1 MSLQPIHAA
10 VDIVV
15 DFADQFVRMEAE
27 NARLREAAKSST
39 EKLEKANNLTAEAQK
54 EATSLRKELNLLKER
69 MKEEEQLRLEAH
81 AQADKKEGDLR
92 KSIESLLGNFLRLLC
107 LSFFRQPL
115 FIL

>member
-15 DFADQFVRMEAE
+15 DFADQFVRIEAE

-54 EATSLRKELNLLKER
+54 EAVSLRVGISDTGCIFVALTSELFSC
-69 MKEEEQLRLEAH
+69 QGIRLNACTRSRNGQYGGTDVMIF
-81 AQADKKEGDLR
+81 AK
-92 KSIESLLGNFLRLLC
+92 
-107 LSFFRQPL
+107 
-115 FIL
+115 